1 MPSPSNSLVANRS
14 VNITRRPLV
23 LALVDLGL
31 RSLLVSHLT
40 MNGEMPILC
49 ADHRNPGLGE
59 ALRGAA
65 ILVIEESLIAATP
78 AEWAETLRDQCWT
91 GALIIIVDHMSD
103 GVREADGIALVDR
116 QQALRAVTELVRDWQ
131 SNSSSLVNSPQ

>member
-1 MPSPSNSLVANRS
+1 
-14 VNITRRPLV
+14 
-23 LALVDLGL
+23 
-31 RSLLVSHLT
+31 

-49 ADHRNPGLGE
+49 ADHRNPALGE
-59 ALRGAA
+59 ALRSAA

-78 AEWAETLRDQCWT
+78 AEWVETLRDQCWG
-91 GALIIIVDHMSD
+91 GALIIIVDHIPD
-103 GVREADGIALVDR
+103 GVREAGGIALVDR